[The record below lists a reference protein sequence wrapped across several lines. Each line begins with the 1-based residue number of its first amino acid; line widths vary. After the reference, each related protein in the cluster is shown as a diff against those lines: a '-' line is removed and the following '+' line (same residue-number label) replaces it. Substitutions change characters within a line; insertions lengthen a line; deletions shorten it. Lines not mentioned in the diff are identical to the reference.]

1 MSTKSK
7 PGKKGRIRMTTR
19 ALILGSIPIALL
31 LLAGCGKKQQQP
43 GEQSALLG
51 ETKGSVAGV
60 QWTVPKRWSEQ
71 GARQMRAATYTVPA
85 AEGDPEPAECA
96 VFYFGNS
103 QGGSVD
109 ANIDRWVGQF
119 ETGVPPARSESEV
132 NGMRVTLVQIAGTY
146 LSPAGPMMQSQGK
159 KENFRLLGAI
169 AEGPQGSVFF
179 KLTGPAKTVGECE
192 KEFDAMVG
200 SLGKQ

>member
-1 MSTKSK
+1 MVH
-7 PGKKGRIRMTTR
+7 R
-19 ALILGSIPIALL
+19 AIVLGSVAFVLLL
-31 LLAGCGKKQQQP
+31 LLAGCGKKQQQQP

-51 ETKGSVAGV
+51 QAKGSVAGV
-60 QWTVPKRWSEQ
+60 QWSVPKRWSEE
-71 GARQMRAATYTVPA
+71 GARQMRAATYSIPA

-96 VFYFGNS
+96 VFYFGSS

-109 ANIDRWVGQF
+109 ANIDRWVSQF
-119 ETGVPPARSESEV
+119 ETGNPPAKSDREV
-132 NGMRVTLVQIAGTY
+132 NGMKVTLVQIAGAY

-159 KENFRLLGAI
+159 KDNFRLLGAI
-169 AEGPQGSVFF
+169 VEGPQGSVFF

-200 SLGKQ
+200 SLSKQ